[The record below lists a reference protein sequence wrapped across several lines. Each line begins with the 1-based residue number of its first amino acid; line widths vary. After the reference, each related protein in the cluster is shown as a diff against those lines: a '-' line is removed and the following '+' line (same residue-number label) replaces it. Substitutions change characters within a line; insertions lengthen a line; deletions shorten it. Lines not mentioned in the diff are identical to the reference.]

1 MNSFKNVD
9 FMNIEL
15 LLQEEERMVR
25 DTVREFVNKEVLPI
39 IEACFIQG
47 RFPEELVPKIAE
59 LGLLG
64 ANLEGYG
71 CAGLNNVAYG
81 LICQELERG
90 DSGIRSFVSVQGA
103 LVMYPIHT
111 FGSEEQKENWLPRL
125 ASGEVIGAFG
135 LTEPDFGSNPG
146 GMVTKAEKVD
156 GGYILNGSK
165 MWITNA
171 SIADLSVIWA
181 KLDGV
186 VHGFLVE
193 REREGYSTREIRGK
207 HSLRASDTS
216 EIILEDCFIPGE
228 NRLPNTRGLSSPLM
242 CLTQARYGISWGALG
257 AAMDCYQTALDYS
270 LERKQFGGKPI
281 ASHQLVQ
288 RKLVRML
295 DEITKGQLL
304 CLQLGRLKDQ
314 GKSHFVQVSMAKR
327 NNVAMALEIA
337 RMARDILGASGIV
350 NEYSVMRHMN
360 NLESVKTYEGAHD
373 IHILILGHHITGI
386 SAFE

>member
-1 MNSFKNVD
+1 MNVFKGVD
-9 FMNIEL
+9 FMKIED

-25 DTVREFVNKEVLPI
+25 DTVREFVEKDVIPI
-39 IEACFIQG
+39 IEDCFMEG
-47 RFPEELVPKIAE
+47 RFPTELIPRIAE

-64 ANLEGYG
+64 GNLEGYG

-81 LICQELERG
+81 LVMQELERG
-90 DSGIRSFVSVQGA
+90 DSGLRSFVSVQGA
-103 LVMYPIHT
+103 LVMYPIHA
-111 FGSEEQKENWLPRL
+111 FGSESQKEKWLPRL
-125 ASGEVIGAFG
+125 ASGEAIGAFG

-146 GMVTKAEKVD
+146 GMLTKAERKK
-156 GGYILNGSK
+156 GGYLLNGSK

-171 SIADLSVIWA
+171 SMADVAVIWA
-181 KLDGV
+181 KLDGI

-193 REREGYSTREIRGK
+193 KEREGYTAREIKGK

-216 EIILEDCFIPGE
+216 EIILEDCFIPEE
-228 NRLPNTRGLSSPLM
+228 NRLPGTRGLPSPLM
-242 CLTQARYGISWGALG
+242 CLTQARYGIAWGVLG
-257 AAMDCYQTALDYS
+257 VAMDCYQTALDYALS
-270 LERKQFGGKPI
+270 RKQFAGKPI

-288 RKLVRML
+288 EKLVWML

-314 GKSHFVQVSMAKR
+314 GKASFVQVSMAKR
-327 NNVAMALEIA
+327 NNVHVALESA
-337 RMARDILGASGIV
+337 RMARDILGAAGIV
-350 NEYSVMRHMN
+350 NEYPVMRHMN

-373 IHILILGHHITGI
+373 IHILLLGHHITGI

>member
-1 MNSFKNVD
+1 MSSFRNID
-9 FMNIEL
+9 FMNIED

-25 DTVREFVNKEVLPI
+25 DTVREFVNKEVLPV
-39 IEACFIQG
+39 IEDCFGRG
-47 RFPEELVPKIAE
+47 RFPEELVPQIGD

-111 FGSEEQKENWLPRL
+111 FGSEEQKEKWIPKL

-156 GGYILNGSK
+156 GGYVLNGSK

-171 SIADLSVIWA
+171 SMADLSVIWA
-181 KLDGV
+181 KLDGIV
-186 VHGFLVE
+186 RGFLVE
-193 REREGYSTREIRGK
+193 KDREGYTVREIRGK

-216 EIILEDCFIPGE
+216 EIFLEDCFVPEE
-228 NRLPNTRGLSSPLM
+228 NRLPGASGLSSPLM

-304 CLQLGRLKDQ
+304 CLQLGRLKDS
-314 GKSHFVQVSMAKR
+314 GKMHYVQVSMAKR
-327 NNVAMALEIA
+327 NNVAMALDIA

-373 IHILILGHHITGI
+373 IHILVLGQQITGI

>member
-1 MNSFKNVD
+1 MSSFRNID
-9 FMNIEL
+9 FMNIED

-25 DTVREFVNKEVLPI
+25 DTVREFVSKEVLPI
-39 IEACFIQG
+39 IEECFIKG

-111 FGSEEQKENWLPRL
+111 FGSEEQKEKWIPKL

-146 GMVTKAEKVD
+146 GMMTKAEKVD
-156 GGYILNGSK
+156 GGYVLNGSK

-171 SIADLSVIWA
+171 SMADLSVIWA

-193 REREGYSTREIRGK
+193 KDREGYTAREIRGK

-216 EIILEDCFIPGE
+216 EIFLEDCFVPEE
-228 NRLPNTRGLSSPLM
+228 NRLPGANGLSSPLM

-270 LERKQFGGKPI
+270 LERKQFSGKPI

-304 CLQLGRLKDQ
+304 CLQLGRLKDS
-314 GKSHFVQVSMAKR
+314 GRMHYVQVSMAKR
-327 NNVAMALEIA
+327 NNVAMALDIA

-373 IHILILGHHITGI
+373 IHILILGHQITGI